1 VHREQLDDL
10 PGDLFFRLDRLVPGG
25 LKLAEQ
31 VADFLVIGL
40 QYHDR
45 I

>member
-1 VHREQLDDL
+1 MIC
-10 PGDLFFRLDRLVPGG
+10 PTIAFFLLDRLVPGG
-25 LKLAEQ
+25 LELAEQ

-40 QYHDR
+40 QYHNC